1 MPIIETRPEMATAA
15 NSEGVE
21 NDIQILLDAGAD
33 PSLLKLQGQEAPIEL
48 LAEFLKCLMSDEY
61 NAARLLCQKVL
72 DLEPSN
78 ETAKEFVETIG
89 ERIRLEIIIF

>member
-48 LAEFLKCLMSDEY
+48 LAEVMSQLLYLLLTLVVSEMSDE
-61 NAARLLCQKVL
+61 
-72 DLEPSN
+72 
-78 ETAKEFVETIG
+78 
-89 ERIRLEIIIF
+89 

>member
-1 MPIIETRPEMATAA
+1 
-15 NSEGVE
+15 
-21 NDIQILLDAGAD
+21 
-33 PSLLKLQGQEAPIEL
+33 
-48 LAEFLKCLMSDEY
+48 MSDEY